1 MKGLERV
8 AEKGFSVSREVYL
21 YGFTESRVTLIF
33 TDNNL
38 AERTESKCS
47 SKILFYAVFF
57 LLIGTVPT

>member
-8 AEKGFSVSREVYL
+8 AEKGFSVSGEVYL

-38 AERTESKCS
+38 AERTSADITS
-47 SKILFYAVFF
+47 S
-57 LLIGTVPT
+57 LIR